1 MGREVFGPRP
11 AGTGAQRACEQPH
24 SVHELIARIR
34 AVVRRD
40 DDSEISEGVLESGHR

>member
-1 MGREVFGPRP
+1 MRFSVLGRRV
-11 AGTGAQRACEQPH
+11 RAPNEHANKPH

-40 DDSEISEGVLESGHR
+40 DDSEISEGFPLKEST